1 MWAIVQK
8 VMALWSP
15 NNRGTGYLKIKRQG
29 QVDISQV
36 KLPKPK
42 SKERKGLAL
51 HVKKNRMYKMY
62 KRRKNYNNY
71 LVLDNI
77 IFPNKE
83 VVIMDGN
90 HRLKAD

>member
-1 MWAIVQK
+1 MWTIVQK
-8 VMALWSP
+8 VTALWSP
-15 NNRGTGYLKIKRQG
+15 NNRETGYSKIKRQA

>member
-8 VMALWSP
+8 VTAPWSP
-15 NNRGTGYLKIKRQG
+15 NNRETGYSKIKRQA

-36 KLPKPK
+36 KLPNPK
-42 SKERKGLAL
+42 SKERKDLAL
-51 HVKKNRMYKMY
+51 HVKENRMYKMY